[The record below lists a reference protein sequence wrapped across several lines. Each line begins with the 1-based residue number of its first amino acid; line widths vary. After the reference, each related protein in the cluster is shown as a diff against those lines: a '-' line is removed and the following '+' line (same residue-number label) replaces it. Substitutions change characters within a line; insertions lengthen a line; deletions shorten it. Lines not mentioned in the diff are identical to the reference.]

1 LFIATNTCES
11 RWKASPY
18 HCQHWPWFESA
29 IVALF
34 HLLFTW
40 HDKGHALREAF
51 WRERLLILWAGQLNS
66 SLKGSHAGYLEAY
79 GEPFIP
85 LTYNSI
91 LIINKQQ
98 HRSKF
103 FLCREILS
111 SEGCHTTFM
120 WGKEYVNVNAKL
132 CARFEDD
139 GRLIAV

>member
-1 LFIATNTCES
+1 MLVDNLA
-11 RWKASPY
+11 
-18 HCQHWPWFESA
+18 
-29 IVALF
+29 V
-34 HLLFTW
+34 
-40 HDKGHALREAF
+40 DG
-51 WRERLLILWAGQLNS
+51 AGQLNS
-66 SLKGSHAGYLEAY
+66 SLKGSRAGYLEAH

-91 LIINKQQ
+91 LIIDKQQ

-139 GRLIAV
+139 GRLMAV